1 MKDLVERIL
10 KLREEIS
17 DLERSKRVIQGEIT
31 KKNDVLTELEKL
43 TVNQL
48 DMFEP

>member
-1 MKDLVERIL
+1 MKDLIERIL

-17 DLERSKRVIQGEIT
+17 DLERSKRVIQAEIN
-31 KKNDVLTELEKL
+31 KKADVLTELEKL

-48 DMFEP
+48 DMFES